1 MASKVIDGELVR
13 EIPAEAFASRLSD
26 TAANSTNRRF
36 GPSGVIKYRVVLLNG
51 SAQSAVT
58 VEAATGDEAAEKA
71 LARHP
76 GQKVAFVGPATRND
90 AIPVIDVV
98 DGE

>member
-1 MASKVIDGELVR
+1 MASKVIDGEVVR

-36 GPSGVIKYRVVLLNG
+36 GPSGAMKYRVVLVNG
-51 SAQSAVT
+51 SAQSVVN
-58 VEAATGDEAAEKA
+58 VEAATGDDAAAAA

-76 GQKVAFVGPATRND
+76 GQKVAFVGPATRDD
-90 AIPVIDVV
+90 AIPAIDVIE
-98 DGE
+98 GE